1 MNNTIWDVSD
11 LSFMTYENKS
21 VSLSYYSHLSNINT
35 SSTIVIG
42 NQARF
47 DELFIYENATTILK
61 QQSSV
66 NKDAQNFT
74 VYTQLE
80 TVDGT
85 LYQTN
90 VYNVN
95 LLIDKPPAV
104 VNPMK
109 NYTFYKN
116 QQNRTIGVP
125 SDLFIDD
132 SKISVYVDKWFTIT
146 NQLVGATVPKYDNN
160 ILISFGLYLD
170 SSLLETAQSLW
181 YAVDKLNQTSTTYLT
196 VFVRPWAQKDWIA
209 CNSEY
214 QSSWFRWIDG
224 YSLKTS
230 TGQWIET
237 NNTIQ
242 SYGFGM
248 LAYLALIFMIIIKI
262 EIFVS
267 IDYILYNQLI
277 LFFCLM
283 NNRATGNLNEI
294 LNSIQYTKFDL
305 KFMDY
310 VFYSRNSVNNYFWT
324 SQQRDLSIFNF
335 DSGSTFAN
343 YINLAF
349 IILIMIIIS
358 ALASMLKDYKRI
370 LFLSVIWELWLKIFG
385 NIKVYFIIF
394 LMSLHYVWLNL
405 ISELLYI
412 ISSASNHSNFLDEV
426 SKILW
431 ANPNFKD

>member
-146 NQLVGATVPKYDNN
+146 NQLVGATVPK
-160 ILISFGLYLD
+160 
-170 SSLLETAQSLW
+170 
-181 YAVDKLNQTSTTYLT
+181 
-196 VFVRPWAQKDWIA
+196 
-209 CNSEY
+209 
-214 QSSWFRWIDG
+214 
-224 YSLKTS
+224 
-230 TGQWIET
+230 
-237 NNTIQ
+237 
-242 SYGFGM
+242 
-248 LAYLALIFMIIIKI
+248 
-262 EIFVS
+262 
-267 IDYILYNQLI
+267 
-277 LFFCLM
+277 
-283 NNRATGNLNEI
+283 
-294 LNSIQYTKFDL
+294 
-305 KFMDY
+305 
-310 VFYSRNSVNNYFWT
+310 
-324 SQQRDLSIFNF
+324 
-335 DSGSTFAN
+335 
-343 YINLAF
+343 
-349 IILIMIIIS
+349 
-358 ALASMLKDYKRI
+358 
-370 LFLSVIWELWLKIFG
+370 
-385 NIKVYFIIF
+385 
-394 LMSLHYVWLNL
+394 
-405 ISELLYI
+405 
-412 ISSASNHSNFLDEV
+412 
-426 SKILW
+426 
-431 ANPNFKD
+431 